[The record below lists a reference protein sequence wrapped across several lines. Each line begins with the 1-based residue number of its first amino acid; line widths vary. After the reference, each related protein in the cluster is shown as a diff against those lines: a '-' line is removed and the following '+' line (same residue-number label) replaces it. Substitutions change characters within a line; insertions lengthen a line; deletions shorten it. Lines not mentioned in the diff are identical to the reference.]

1 MNVNVINKISLIF
14 NYLATSDIF
23 SPKKLSFSTPAPQ
36 AMLGQFAMKLDES
49 LAVTCITCLSVLERS
64 GPAQVG

>member
-36 AMLGQFAMKLDES
+36 AKRNK
-49 LAVTCITCLSVLERS
+49 VTNAWPVCHEIR
-64 GPAQVG
+64 